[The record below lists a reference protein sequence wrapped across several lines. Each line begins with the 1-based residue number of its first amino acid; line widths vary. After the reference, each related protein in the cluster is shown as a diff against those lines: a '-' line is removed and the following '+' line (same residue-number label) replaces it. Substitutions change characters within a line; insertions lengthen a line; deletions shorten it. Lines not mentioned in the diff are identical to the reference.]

1 MKRFLLSALLLISLG
16 HSATCAAGQKETIP
30 DLKMEWVVYLPRIPY
45 PFEAR
50 RSGGLGTYIVDMN
63 PRDGRALRVSVETR
77 AISKVLDEEALRW
90 LMNLRLKRGC
100 PPRVRVK
107 IIWRPGK
114 WGFHF

>member
-1 MKRFLLSALLLISLG
+1 MKRFLLSTLLLISLG

-30 DLKMEWVVYLPRIPY
+30 DLKMEWVVYLPRVPY
-45 PFEAR
+45 PVEAR
-50 RSGGLGTYIVDMN
+50 RLGDDLGIYIVDMN

-77 AISKVLDEEALRW
+77 AISKVLDEGALQW

-107 IIWRPGK
+107 ITWHPAR
-114 WGFHF
+114 GFWP